1 MDSHE
6 VIIRP
11 LHTEKGVEDIRANNS
26 YHFEVHPEA
35 TKSQIRHAVEELF
48 PGRKVTDVRTLRVKG
63 KMRRTGWTAGRTRG
77 WKKAVVSLRP
87 GDTIDVGY

>member
-11 LHTEKGVEDIRANNS
+11 LHTEKSVADIRTNNA

-35 TKSQIRHAVEELF
+35 TKSQIRRAVEELF
-48 PGRKVTDVRTLRVKG
+48 PGRRVADVRTLRVKG
-63 KMRRTGWTAGRTRG
+63 KMRRTGWTSGRTRG
-77 WKKAVVSLRP
+77 WKKAIVALRP
-87 GDTIDVGY
+87 GDTIDIGY

>member
-11 LHTEKGVEDIRANNS
+11 LHTEKGVEDIRANNA

-35 TKSQIRHAVEELF
+35 TKSQIRHA
-48 PGRKVTDVRTLRVKG
+48 
-63 KMRRTGWTAGRTRG
+63 
-77 WKKAVVSLRP
+77 
-87 GDTIDVGY
+87 